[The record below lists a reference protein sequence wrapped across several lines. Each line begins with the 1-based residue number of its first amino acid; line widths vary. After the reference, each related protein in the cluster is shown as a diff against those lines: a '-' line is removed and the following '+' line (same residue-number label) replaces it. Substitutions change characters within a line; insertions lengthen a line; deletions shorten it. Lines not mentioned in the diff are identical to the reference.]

1 MARHEF
7 QTEVGQLL
15 HLITHS
21 LYSNPEIFLREL
33 VSNASDALDKLKYL
47 SLQDDRYRDLAG
59 DLAVEVRFT
68 DGESASV
75 EVSDNGI
82 GMNEED
88 LVSSLGTIAR
98 SGTRDFLAGLSG
110 EARRDS
116 GLIGQFGV
124 GFYSAFIVSETVEV
138 ISRKAGEDAAWKW
151 TSDGKGSYEISPAS
165 RDSHGTTV
173 ICHLTDDGKRFANR
187 YQLEQIIRKYS
198 DHIAF
203 PIFLHFEQK
212 DYDSKGKE
220 TGSSRKRE
228 QVNRA
233 SAIWRRPKADLSEDE
248 YRSFF
253 QALGHDD
260 GDPMITVHTQAEGTL
275 EYTTLFFVPEKA
287 PFDMYYA
294 DYRPGVKLYVKRV
307 FITDDERELLPTWLR
322 FVRGVIDSEDL
333 PLNVSRE
340 ILQQNRILQSIRS
353 QSVKKLLGEFTRL
366 SLEEPEKYQRF
377 VAQYNRPLKEG
388 LYQDFSH
395 RDQLLE
401 LVRFKSTEVEG
412 HTSLAGYVERM
423 LADQKAIYY
432 LSGGSETSLRN
443 SPLLEAYRKK
453 KLEVLIMDDD
463 IDELVAPV
471 IGTYKDHEL
480 KAINRS
486 DANEDIAADV
496 DETTRKSAE
505 PALDRI
511 RAALGDRVKDVRM
524 SSRLTDSPS
533 AVVVD
538 GSDPSWALQQMMKA
552 LGQGEEAP
560 TKPILEI
567 NPAHPLVLRIA
578 AEASDDEVADLS
590 TILLDQALL
599 VEGVAL
605 PDPAAFVKSMN
616 RIISG
621 S

>member
-1 MARHEF
+1 MGHHEF

-33 VSNASDALDKLKYL
+33 ISNASDALDKLKYL

-59 DLAVEVRFT
+59 ELSIEVRFT
-68 DGESASV
+68 EGDGALI
-75 EVSDNGI
+75 EVSDNGV
-82 GMNEED
+82 GMNEQD

-110 EARRDS
+110 DAKKDS

-124 GFYSAFIVSETVEV
+124 GFYSAFIVSDTVDV
-138 ISRKAGEDAAWKW
+138 ISRKAGEDSAWKW
-151 TSDGKGSYEISPAS
+151 TSDGKGSYEISPAE
-165 RDSHGTTV
+165 RQGHGTTV
-173 ICHLTDDGKRFANR
+173 ICHLTEDGKRFASR

-220 TGSSRKRE
+220 TGSSHQRE

-233 SAIWRRPKADLSEDE
+233 SAIWRRPKSELTEEE
-248 YRSFF
+248 YKSFF

-260 GDPMITVHTQAEGTL
+260 GDPLITLHTQAEGTL
-275 EYTTLFFVPEKA
+275 EYTTLFYVPEKA
-287 PFDMYYA
+287 PFDLYYA

-307 FITDDERELLPTWLR
+307 FITDDERELMPTWLR

-340 ILQQNRILQSIRS
+340 ILQQNRVLQTIKS
-353 QSVKKLLGEFTRL
+353 QSVKKLLGEFARIAVQ
-366 SLEEPEKYQRF
+366 EPERYEQF

-395 RDQLLE
+395 REQLMD
-401 LVRFKSTEVEG
+401 LVRFKSTEAEG
-412 HTSLAGYVERM
+412 YTSLAKYVERM

-432 LSGGSETSLRN
+432 LSGGTEAALRN
-443 SPLLEAYRKK
+443 SPLLEAYRKR
-453 KLEVLIMDDD
+453 KLEVLIMHDD
-463 IDELVAPV
+463 IDELIAPV
-471 IGTYKDHEL
+471 IGRYKDHEL

-486 DANEDIAADV
+486 DANHDITSDV
-496 DETTRKSAE
+496 DEDTRKQAE
-505 PALDRI
+505 PAVDRI
-511 RAALGDRVKDVRM
+511 RKALGDRVKDVRL
-524 SSRLTDSPS
+524 STRLTDSPS

-538 GSDPSWALQQMMKA
+538 EGDPTWALQQMMKA
-552 LGQGEEAP
+552 LGQGEESP

-567 NPAHPLVLRIA
+567 NPSHPVVLRIA
-578 AEASDDEVADLS
+578 RDSTDDTVSDLS
-590 TILLDQALL
+590 AILLDQALL

-605 PDPAAFVKSMN
+605 PDPADFIRRVN
-616 RIISG
+616 RVISG
-621 S
+621 A